1 MKTLTHPEP
10 VVVVKVLQYKF
21 MERNNENKI
30 ISEVTTSEYKYGFV
44 SDFDSDTIDEGL
56 SENVIKTI
64 SNKKN
69 EPSWMLEKRLQAYEM
84 LKTMPQPRWA
94 NIKYDEINLQNI
106 KYYSAPTKKEK
117 LNSLDE
123 VDPKF

>member
-1 MKTLTHPEP
+1 
-10 VVVVKVLQYKF
+10 

-44 SDFDSDTIDEGL
+44 SNFDSDTIDEGL

-69 EPSWMLEKRLQAYEM
+69 EPSWMLEKDSKPMR
-84 LKTMPQPRWA
+84 
-94 NIKYDEINLQNI
+94 
-106 KYYSAPTKKEK
+106 YSK
-117 LNSLDE
+117 LCRNQDGQI
-123 VDPKF
+123 